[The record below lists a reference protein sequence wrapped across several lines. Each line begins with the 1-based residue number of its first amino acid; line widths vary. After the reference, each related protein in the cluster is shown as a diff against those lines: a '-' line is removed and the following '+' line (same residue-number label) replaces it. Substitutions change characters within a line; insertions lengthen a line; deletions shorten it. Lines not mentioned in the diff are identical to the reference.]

1 MPLGYKADRLADR
14 VIIIIKI
21 VDCPIKFLLELFSER
36 RRRAAIARLAGLLLA
51 QNNRPLMV
59 SSLLTFI

>member
-21 VDCPIKFLLELFSER
+21 VDCPIKFLLEIFPGKE
-36 RRRAAIARLAGLLLA
+36 ATGCD
-51 QNNRPLMV
+51 RPA
-59 SSLLTFI
+59 SRPPSRPKQ